1 MRADGIHIALLA
13 ERLGANDATAI
24 RKQHIIAKRR
34 SLVLTVAQD
43 GQAARDIVGRQRA
56 SGGRLT
62 KSMLEKARHELDLV
76 RVTAHGDA
84 VATGDTWA
92 RTKLSSA
99 RRTPSPAPKTR
110 EGSIPSGT
118 VSLIFEASMNLPAC
132 MDQAGIIDS
141 DDSNIEQ
148 ARGCE
153 STGIVK
159 TGMMERTERQVV
171 AILKHGTLDG
181 SHATASVGNGEFLRR
196 GLMRRLRSAITSGG
210 TWSGISAARVPGRLL

>member
-1 MRADGIHIALLA
+1 
-13 ERLGANDATAI
+13 
-24 RKQHIIAKRR
+24 
-34 SLVLTVAQD
+34 
-43 GQAARDIVGRQRA
+43 
-56 SGGRLT
+56 
-62 KSMLEKARHELDLV
+62 
-76 RVTAHGDA
+76 
-84 VATGDTWA
+84 
-92 RTKLSSA
+92 
-99 RRTPSPAPKTR
+99 
-110 EGSIPSGT
+110 
-118 VSLIFEASMNLPAC
+118 